1 MPLNITA
8 ACDKIKGATLMPT
21 TGLNVFSM
29 LKHNTLVITLK
40 SLEKIEERLLHQM
53 HNTQFRSLN
62 PKRN

>member
-1 MPLNITA
+1 
-8 ACDKIKGATLMPT
+8 MPT

-40 SLEKIEERLLHQM
+40 SLEKIEERLLHQI

-62 PKRN
+62 LKRN